1 MRSRFL
7 VNQNR
12 GQTENNL
19 FIGKREDTLR
29 DTPEGLRLLRRELYL
44 DQTVLTA
51 KALTIFF

>member
-1 MRSRFL
+1 M
-7 VNQNR
+7 NQNR